1 MKTANLLSGAFLA
14 AIFACGCSHEHRPV
28 AEPVAPAPVAT
39 TEVTSAAIPRQVQV
53 SPSVSV
59 SDDIRKQCNLPLS
72 NVSEA
77 PKFAFDE
84 SDLDLG
90 DYQLLQLI
98 SQCMTTGPL
107 AGKSLQLT
115 GRADSI
121 GSGEYNLS
129 LGARRSATVAS
140 YLQKFGADPS
150 HLQQTSRGDLDASG
164 TDPATRQQDRRVD
177 ITLVK

>member
-1 MKTANLLSGAFLA
+1 
-14 AIFACGCSHEHRPV
+14 
-28 AEPVAPAPVAT
+28 VAPTPVAT
-39 TEVTSAAIPRQVQV
+39 TEVTSAVIPRQVQV

-59 SDDIRKQCNLPLS
+59 SDDIRRQCNLPLS
-72 NVSEA
+72 NIADA

-90 DYQLLQLI
+90 DYQMLQLI
-98 SQCMTTGPL
+98 GQCMSSGPL
-107 AGKSLQLT
+107 AGKSLELT

-121 GSGEYNLS
+121 GAGEYNLA
-129 LGARRSATVAS
+129 LGARRSSTVAS
-140 YLQKFGADPS
+140 YLQKFGADPT

-164 TDPATRQQDRRVD
+164 TDPAARQLDRRVD